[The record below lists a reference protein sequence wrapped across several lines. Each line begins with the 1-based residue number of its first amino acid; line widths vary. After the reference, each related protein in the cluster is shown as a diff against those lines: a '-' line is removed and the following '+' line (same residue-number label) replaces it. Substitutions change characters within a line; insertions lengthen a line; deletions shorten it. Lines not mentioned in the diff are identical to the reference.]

1 MEILTLSTFWTHIS
15 ALERRFLSLLPSIS
29 SWLATSLPSLVQPTI
44 GKEEEEED
52 GIWLARRGLVVL
64 VEAGLGIVLR
74 RRCPCSCLHLADLD
88 EAGQPRVQRRLR
100 EFSPRQT
107 WLSESPPR
115 LATYCVWWQTKFLL
129 AGNRTCNFMNSFR
142 AEMR

>member
-1 MEILTLSTFWTHIS
+1 M
-15 ALERRFLSLLPSIS
+15 
-29 SWLATSLPSLVQPTI
+29 
-44 GKEEEEED
+44 
-52 GIWLARRGLVVL
+52 ARRGLVVL

-88 EAGQPRVQRRLR
+88 EAGPPWVQRRLR
-100 EFSPRQT
+100 EFSLRQT

-129 AGNRTCNFMNSFR
+129 AGNRKCNFIFFNSEQKCVKLFFCDFC
-142 AEMR
+142 AVDLISFSDLSEIQLCLGIKCILNLCYLHTSSKFDC